1 MLAHNHHQV
10 GPSTQ
15 SLQEDMLQAQT
26 REANRQQFLTQTLES
41 DVIAKN
47 LKEIITEFDNLYR
60 EFKKLEKKMGWENTV
75 ASNLKERYQNNNNRL
90 EYSKGY
96 IKKQTLFAN
105 NDNVAQHLL
114 DFEREAAEASK
125 ATIYPSYIQQHFNT
139 EMNLV
144 RTRESNYMKE
154 QERPSD
160 VDELAL
166 ICTGLVAMPPIG
178 MWLGFSIALA
188 FNPATAIFAWV
199 PTAIVLIT
207 VALAALIYQ
216 GNKYLTKRF
225 SDRRV
230 EEAEKGL
237 DKQYASFPEHH
248 LSILFFRAAKA
259 KKQCDDAV
267 KPNNNIAFN
276 S

>member
-1 MLAHNHHQV
+1 MLAHNDHYQP

-125 ATIYPSYIQQHFNT
+125 ATIYPSDIN
-139 EMNLV
+139 EG
-144 RTRESNYMKE
+144 
-154 QERPSD
+154 
-160 VDELAL
+160 AL
-166 ICTGLVAMPPIG
+166 ILAGLAAMPPIG
-178 MWLGFSIALA
+178 MWIGFSIALA
-188 FNPATAIFAWV
+188 SNPATAIFAWV
-199 PTAIVLIT
+199 PTAMVLIT

-216 GNKYLTKRF
+216 GDKYLTKRF

-230 EEAEKGL
+230 EEAEKRL
-237 DKQYASFPEHH
+237 DKQYASFPAHH

-259 KKQCDDAV
+259 KIQCDDAV